1 MARFMRTQTVRH
13 PIGATGSFR
22 LSVVDGDVA
31 MRGGDD
37 DEAAVTASFTIR
49 AGSDEEADRIFEAA
63 CFIVREG
70 DGSLELEERTGR
82 GGLSELVGRV
92 LGDPGLD
99 ASVDVRAVVPRGAA
113 VHVSG
118 VSADVQAEGLSGSQ
132 GYRTVSGDLLLSGVG
147 GDVSVEG
154 VSADL
159 TVRAAEA
166 LRFESHSVSGDLDLV
181 APIIESL
188 RAVSVSGDIEIE
200 GQLAPESHT
209 AETVSGDLT
218 LAPLGGVTVEV
229 RGMSSDVT
237 SELDHRL
244 EGSFGRRRLVV
255 GDGTAQLQF
264 STMSGDVSVVRPR
277 RLGPDLARRAA
288 DGGGLQ
294 AAIEPQMAPGQTG
307 ATEATAGEAAQA
319 ATRPGSRLDILRALE
334 RGELDVEEA
343 MRRLQDAVDD

>member
-1 MARFMRTQTVRH
+1 MARFVRTQTVRH
-13 PIGATGSFR
+13 PIGPTGSFR

-31 MRGGDD
+31 MRGSDE

-49 AGSDEEADRIFEAA
+49 AGSDQEADRIFEAA
-63 CFIVREG
+63 RFIVREG

-82 GGLSELVGRV
+82 RGLSELVGR
-92 LGDPGLD
+92 LFGDPGLD
-99 ASVDVRAVVPRGAA
+99 ASIDVRAIVPRGAA
-113 VHVSG
+113 VRVSG

-132 GYRTVSGDLLLSGVG
+132 AYRTVSGDLLLSGVG
-147 GDVSVEG
+147 GEVSVEG

-159 TVRAAEA
+159 TVRAAGA
-166 LRFESHSVSGDLDLV
+166 LRFESHSVSGDLDLA
-181 APIIESL
+181 APVIESL
-188 RAVSVSGDIEIE
+188 RAVSVSGNIEIE
-200 GQLAPESHT
+200 GQLAPESHK

-229 RGMSSDVT
+229 RGMSSDVS

-255 GDGTAQLQF
+255 GDGAAQLQF

-277 RLGPDLARRAA
+277 RLGPDLAH
-288 DGGGLQ
+288 Q
-294 AAIEPQMAPGQTG
+294 AAGASHDRTATEPETGPEQTG
-307 ATEATAGEAAQA
+307 ATDAAAGEAAQA
-319 ATRPGSRLDILRALE
+319 STLPDSRLDILRALE

-343 MRRLQDAVDD
+343 MRRLQEAGDD